1 MIKYT
6 INNNISMDQSI
17 KELIKEN
24 IGKYIMLEF
33 KEAKIISLTGLIKDS
48 KFVYGKKNEYIIDIN
63 DLIQFYHS
71 VGYIYR
77 LFPKFVKVGEDYKGY
92 KFLTI
97 IKISKKDDFNDN
109 ARLSWK
115 EYSKLKNLIHIVE
128 NERNQRLDNKT
139 KTK

>member
-1 MIKYT
+1 
-6 INNNISMDQSI
+6 MDQSI

-24 IGKYIMLEF
+24 IGKYIQLEF

-48 KFVYGKKNEYIIDIN
+48 QFVYGKNNEHIIDIN
-63 DLIQFYHS
+63 DLIKLYHNI
-71 VGYIYR
+71 GYIYR
-77 LFPKFVKVGEDYKGY
+77 LFPEFVKVGEDYKGY

-97 IKISKKDDFNDN
+97 VKISKKDDFNDS

-115 EYSKLKNLIHIVE
+115 EYSKLKDLIHLVE
-128 NERNQRLDNKT
+128 NERNRKLDNKT